1 VLPTGRLAAEEI
13 EMLLNALPVE
23 ITYVGEDD
31 RVKYFSAPSGR
42 ERIFVRTEAVIG
54 RQVQNCHP
62 QKSVH
67 LVKRIVEDF
76 KSEKREEAEFWIDMG
91 GRKVHIR
98 FRPLRDSKGEYRGV
112 VEVVQDV
119 TGIKKLE
126 GQKRL
131 LDEA

>member
-1 VLPTGRLAAEEI
+1 
-13 EMLLNALPVE
+13 
-23 ITYVGEDD
+23 
-31 RVKYFSAPSGR
+31 
-42 ERIFVRTEAVIG
+42 
-54 RQVQNCHP
+54 
-62 QKSVH
+62 
-67 LVKRIVEDF
+67 
-76 KSEKREEAEFWIDMG
+76 MG

-119 TGIKKLE
+119 TGIKRLE